1 MPGEMS
7 ISQNKNNNLTIL
19 KSAINI
25 LNSSSI
31 YIAPIK
37 SKRQINIS
45 LCDRL
50 IKEKPD
56 FYMRSERD
64 LCQALL
70 SPPPPHSLRKG
81 NITCTQANIN
91 GQEVF
96 VHVT

>member
-19 KSAINI
+19 KSTIN
-25 LNSSSI
+25 
-31 YIAPIK
+31 IK

-70 SPPPPHSLRKG
+70 SPPPPPHSLRKG